1 MVRANP
7 SDNVQSWVLEY
18 YSNPKVVEEL
28 FDYGKDRW
36 IAIEGSSKGRIFVR
50 HHRNRVPLRFK
61 ASSDVNGMIKDF
73 WFVKPR
79 SFYGSVN
86 KYCRLLKSEDLED
99 ISNIVFP
106 TPTWDV
112 DNKVEKWRETL
123 RICRLIVDE
132 LEKKKVAKSVY
143 LKWSG
148 RGCHIHVSEE
158 AFSKDLLKKNHSLDI
173 AFAMVEYMI
182 RKVKPKLTGFDT
194 NAKIENKIDLK
205 RVFTLPL
212 SLHRELNYSCVCFEP
227 DEIGSFDLSWVDPK
241 SFKHKPVYKNFE
253 IGEADELAEKALSMV
268 GGYFK
273 QVTLMPSGGVEKEVE
288 ETPRL
293 GRFQVM
299 ALLQAARCFL
309 LTKDIAKSKSF
320 GLNRA
325 IFYAWAKRRG
335 VEVRRPP
342 GRREAVKP
350 REKPVEEEKNI
361 FYLGNEAAYLSD
373 DGWLTIGNT
382 KQTPQDYEN
391 QIARRISGVIPYE
404 EAWRRVLEYL
414 EKFPQEVLLDQQK
427 FFNQVYKPVR
437 DSFIE
442 TVYEKETGLRELR

>member
-1 MVRANP
+1 
-7 SDNVQSWVLEY
+7 VLDY
-18 YSNPKVVEEL
+18 YSNPKVVEAL
-28 FDYGKDRW
+28 FNYGKSRW
-36 IAIEGSSKGRIFVR
+36 IAIEGGLKKRVFIR
-50 HHRNRVPLRFK
+50 YNRNGEPLNFK
-61 ASSDVNGMIKDF
+61 DASDISGMLEGF

-86 KYCRLLKSEDLED
+86 KYCKLLKIEDLED
-99 ISNIVFP
+99 ASNIVFS

-112 DNKVEKWRETL
+112 DNDVEKWRETL
-123 RICRLIVDE
+123 RVCRLIVDE
-132 LEKKKVAKSVY
+132 LEKESVIKSVY

-158 AFSKDLLKKNHSLDI
+158 AFSKDLLKKHHPLDI
-173 AFAMVEYMI
+173 AFAVVEYII
-182 RKVKPKLTGFDT
+182 RRVKPKFTTFGT

-212 SLHRELNYSCVCFEP
+212 SLHRMLNYSCVCFEP
-227 DEIGSFDLSWVDPK
+227 DEIESFDLSWVDPK
-241 SFKHKPVYKNFE
+241 SFKHEPVYKDFE
-253 IGEADELAEKALSMV
+253 TGEADELAEKALSTV

-273 QVTLMPSGGVEKEVE
+273 KVAPMSSSDAKKAEE
-288 ETPRL
+288 ETLKL

-299 ALLQAARCFL
+299 ALLQAARCFV
-309 LTKDIAKSKSF
+309 LTRDVEKSKSF

-335 VEVRRPP
+335 MEAKKPPSRR
-342 GRREAVKP
+342 GVVKP
-350 REKPVEEEKNI
+350 IEKQVEEKNV
-361 FYLGNEAAYLSD
+361 FYLGNEAAYLSG

-382 KQTPQDYEN
+382 KQTPRDYDD
-391 QIARRISGVIPYE
+391 QIARRINGVIPYE
-404 EAWRRVLEYL
+404 EAWRRSFEYL
-414 EKFPQEVLLDQQK
+414 KKFPQEVLLDQQK

-442 TVYEKETGLRELR
+442 TVYKKESRLRKLR